1 MKRFLKGVG
10 CSFIAVAMLTI
21 VSGAAFAKSL
31 TVGVS
36 WSNFQVERW
45 KSDDAAMKGQLE

>member
-10 CSFIAVAMLTI
+10 CSFIAGAMITI
-21 VSGAAFAKSL
+21 GSGAGFAKSL

-36 WSNFQVERW
+36 WSNFQDVRW
-45 KSDDAAMKGQLE
+45 KTD